1 MKFTFPNKGEFEANI
16 ITDILNSEKISYK
29 TKLLGYNSISIK
41 LYDITTSDISYE
53 HYLFVKT
60 LVEKKIQ
67 PYITAVKSFEL
78 PSFDKENTEANVLH
92 PVPVP
97 VNINAT
103 ISVSENTPVLEVQE
117 LFKQLDKDLTNA
129 FISIQAKSEKKEN
142 KVKSF
147 FKNILKGICE

>member
-1 MKFTFPNKGEFEANI
+1 MKFTFTNKGEFEANI

-29 TKLLGYNSISIK
+29 TKLLGYNSVSIK
-41 LYDITTSDISYE
+41 FYDITTSDISYE

-60 LVEKKIQ
+60 LAEKKIQ

-78 PSFDKENTEANVLH
+78 PSFDKDKKELQ
-92 PVPVP
+92 PVPVS
-97 VNINAT
+97 INAT

-147 FKNILKGICE
+147 LKKIFRG

>member
-78 PSFDKENTEANVLH
+78 PSFDKEKTKELQT
-92 PVPVP
+92 VPVS
-97 VNINAT
+97 INAT

>member
-29 TKLLGYNSISIK
+29 TKLLGYNSVSIK

-60 LVEKKIQ
+60 LAEKKIQ

-78 PSFDKENTEANVLH
+78 PSFDKDKKEEKEVQ
-92 PVPVP
+92 PVPLS
-97 VNINAT
+97 INAT